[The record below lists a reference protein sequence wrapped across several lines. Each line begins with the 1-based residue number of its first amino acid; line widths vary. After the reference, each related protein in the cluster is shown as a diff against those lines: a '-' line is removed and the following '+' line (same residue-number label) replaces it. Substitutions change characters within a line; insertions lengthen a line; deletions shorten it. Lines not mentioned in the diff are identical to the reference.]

1 MFENVAK
8 NSSAASFS
16 VNYFNFLL
24 QGIYSGQKCKK
35 SAILEQFKF
44 IVLPPNHGYKVIVVI
59 RGGGLRSSIIMK
71 KFIIKSLI
79 FLAIEV

>member
-1 MFENVAK
+1 MLLKIALQIVLVLTTSTLCCRAFTVGK
-8 NSSAASFS
+8 NE
-16 VNYFNFLL
+16 
-24 QGIYSGQKCKK
+24 K

-59 RGGGLRSSIIMK
+59 RGGGLRSSIMK

>member
-1 MFENVAK
+1 MGK
-8 NSSAASFS
+8 NE
-16 VNYFNFLL
+16 
-24 QGIYSGQKCKK
+24 K

-44 IVLPPNHGYKVIVVI
+44 IVWPPNHGYKVIVVI
-59 RGGGLRSSIIMK
+59 RGGGLRSSIMK